1 MIAALLILAGTLLIL
16 AALGVDPGLVR
27 IIAGINILF
36 AGVAAGLGLSNAS
49 DLVRR
54 ILNGRNDDS

>member
-49 DLVRR
+49 ATVQRLLRER
-54 ILNGRNDDS
+54 E